1 MISPLAPAV
10 RIINDALEPAVLG
23 LLSDVPLN
31 AGISSCHLTVEGER
45 SFHFPQ
51 RRQL

>member
-23 LLSDVPLN
+23 LLSDVRVKYRYL
-31 AGISSCHLTVEGER
+31 
-45 SFHFPQ
+45 
-51 RRQL
+51 